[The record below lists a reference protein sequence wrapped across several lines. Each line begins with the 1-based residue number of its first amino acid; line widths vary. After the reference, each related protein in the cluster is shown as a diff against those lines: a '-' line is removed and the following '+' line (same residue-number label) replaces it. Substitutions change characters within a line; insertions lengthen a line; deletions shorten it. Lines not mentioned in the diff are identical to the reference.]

1 MKLPNFRS
9 PLHRVG
15 EQNTKMSFEILPQK
29 ISPTFGK
36 LNEIE

>member
-9 PLHRVG
+9 PLHGVA
-15 EQNTKMSFEILPQK
+15 EQNTKMSFRIQPQK